1 MVSDRLLSARGVCKR
16 YGRVTA
22 LDGVDVS
29 VDKGSVLG
37 IVGPN
42 GAGKTTLVR
51 ILCGLTSADS
61 GEVRIFGSDPV
72 SEPVRAKRRLGLVLE
87 SGGLYDRMTVSE
99 YLTFVGMIHGLEKRE
114 LGRRPIALLELFGM
128 SSERDKLIEHCSKG
142 NRKKTA
148 IIASLLHGPELLIMD
163 EPLEGLDPTYRKVL
177 LDTLRQ
183 FCRSGAGILV
193 TSHVLPELEKIAT
206 EITILNRSRV
216 VFSSS
221 ADSATLK
228 FKQYASK
235 EEHGL
240 ERLFHSLVPHEQS
253 GEGLYYIG
261 RGERGG

>member
-1 MVSDRLLSARGVCKR
+1 MASDMLLSARGVCKR

-29 VDKGSVLG
+29 VGKGSVLG

-51 ILCGLTSADS
+51 ILCGLMSADS
-61 GEVRIFGSDPV
+61 GEVGIFGFDPV

-114 LGRRPIALLELFGM
+114 LGHRLNALLELFGM

-142 NRKKTA
+142 NRRKAA
-148 IIASLLHGPELLIMD
+148 IAASILHDPELLILD
-163 EPLEGLDPTYRKVL
+163 EPFEGLDPTYQKVL
-177 LDTLRQ
+177 LDTMGQ

-206 EITILNRSRV
+206 EITVLNRSRV
-216 VFSSS
+216 VFSSP
-221 ADSATLK
+221 ADGVALK
-228 FKQYASK
+228 FKQYASE

-240 ERLFHSLVPHEQS
+240 ERLFHSLVPHERS
-253 GEGLYYIG
+253 SEGLYYVG